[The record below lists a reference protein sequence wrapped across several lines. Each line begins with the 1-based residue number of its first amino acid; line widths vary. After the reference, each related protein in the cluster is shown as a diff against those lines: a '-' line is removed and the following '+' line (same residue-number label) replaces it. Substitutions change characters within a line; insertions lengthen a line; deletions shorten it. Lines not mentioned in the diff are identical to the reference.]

1 VHADDELVNSAAA
14 AAVMI
19 AHDELV
25 EKYTVRTSTR
35 TSYLSLKTKRGKE
48 EDCEQRYWMRCRY
61 LCDECEYPSRMM
73 GSICR

>member
-1 VHADDELVNSAAA
+1 MHADDELVNSAAA

-35 TSYLSLKTKRGKE
+35 TSYLSLKRKRGKE
-48 EDCEQRYWMRCRY
+48 EGEEEKSKDICSDM
-61 LCDECEYPSRMM
+61 LCAAVFGEPLVL
-73 GSICR
+73 

>member
-35 TSYLSLKTKRGKE
+35 TSYLSLKRKRGKE
-48 EDCEQRYWMRCRY
+48 EGEEEKSKDICSDM
-61 LCDECEYPSRMM
+61 LCAAVFGEPLS
-73 GSICR
+73 